1 MGAVGAPSF
10 LNHSG
15 EMGVLVPNLCLFSR
29 AHFSQPALGRRLRGP
44 RLLNGGGLPPPLPSP
59 EPPKPGNEGS
69 SRRDRGPTGLGFI
82 GHSINTCHW
91 EARRMVVSPTEGAH

>member
-1 MGAVGAPSF
+1 MGAVGAPPL

-44 RLLNGGGLPPPLPSP
+44 HLLNGGSLPPPTAQP
-59 EPPKPGNEGS
+59 
-69 SRRDRGPTGLGFI
+69 
-82 GHSINTCHW
+82 
-91 EARRMVVSPTEGAH
+91 